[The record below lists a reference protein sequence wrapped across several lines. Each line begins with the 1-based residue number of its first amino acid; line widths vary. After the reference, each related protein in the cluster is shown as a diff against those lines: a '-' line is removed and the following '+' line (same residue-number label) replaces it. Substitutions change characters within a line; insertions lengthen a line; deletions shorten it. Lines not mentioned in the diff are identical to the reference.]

1 MAALTLT
8 IEPDEFLGLSALVD
22 LDRASNGGNAGSGAD
37 AEVVGLARTLMRG
50 ALADKLQDA
59 GLPWPWAPSAEA
71 VRQRAAEAAA
81 PASGVRKLMANKK
94 AQKDAMYIWAVA
106 FAVVLWGGYARAW
119 KWTGFQANGQLWD
132 WLSLLLL
139 PVVIGTIPLWMQ
151 DRGYIG
157 KNRRV
162 IYGVFIVA
170 WIGFVIAGYAIP
182 LNWTGFRGQTL
193 WNWFGLLLLPAA
205 LATTMALPSMRIGLP
220 QVFRSMRLY
229 QKAIIAALAVGWVV
243 TVIGGYALRWRWTGY
258 SGNTLWDWLGLLL
271 LPLLVPTV
279 LNPALFRWIS
289 GNADERASRARAATV
304 TPAAAAAD
312 R

>member
-119 KWTGFQANGQLWD
+119 KWTGFQANG
-132 WLSLLLL
+132 
-139 PVVIGTIPLWMQ
+139 
-151 DRGYIG
+151 
-157 KNRRV
+157 
-162 IYGVFIVA
+162 
-170 WIGFVIAGYAIP
+170 
-182 LNWTGFRGQTL
+182 
-193 WNWFGLLLLPAA
+193 
-205 LATTMALPSMRIGLP
+205 
-220 QVFRSMRLY
+220 
-229 QKAIIAALAVGWVV
+229 
-243 TVIGGYALRWRWTGY
+243 
-258 SGNTLWDWLGLLL
+258 
-271 LPLLVPTV
+271 
-279 LNPALFRWIS
+279 
-289 GNADERASRARAATV
+289 
-304 TPAAAAAD
+304 
-312 R
+312 